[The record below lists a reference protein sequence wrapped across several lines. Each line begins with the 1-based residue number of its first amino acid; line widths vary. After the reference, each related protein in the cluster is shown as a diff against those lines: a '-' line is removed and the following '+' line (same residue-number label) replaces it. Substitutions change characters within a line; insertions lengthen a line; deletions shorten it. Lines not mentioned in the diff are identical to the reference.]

1 MLHNTDNKT
10 IPPLSDERRW
20 DRWSWITLAIGVLL
34 VVWPFLTTLYSYRY
48 PTDSFSSTAND
59 GFAIGGTYRIG
70 EALTTEQSTPLQT
83 DDIVVAINGRPLLPE
98 TPPPLPADLAVGQV
112 IHYTLD
118 RAGETIEADVT
129 LVRLSPAAIITD
141 QLHNLR
147 DNPGYSLFVF
157 AMVFIAIAVILLRPG
172 SLAARYLFLFAAFE
186 LGISLQTYSDL
197 YAFTYP
203 PWLAF
208 LQNFY
213 GWGWMF
219 LFMPTITLLVLVFP
233 VRKWPVRRF
242 PRLMPALLIGLPLV
256 FAIIANIMVWFGGY
270 LPAWRL
276 IWPLT
281 LYSGS
286 WALISIPIILV
297 HNVLTLREPLA
308 RAQMRWLA
316 LGFGLGFI
324 LPLVVMI
331 ASFELFTI
339 NDPRRDAI
347 IVIGNLALLILPVCL
362 AIGILRYRLFD
373 IDVIIRRTTSY
384 ALITGLLALVYFGSI
399 VILQRLL
406 TPFTGDSDIAVVLS
420 TLLIAVLVLPLRR
433 RVQETIDRRF
443 FRKKYDAEKVLNQ
456 FAATAR
462 DETDLDTLT
471 AELVRVIQETMEPE
485 HVSVWLKPTTDHRPL
500 TTDH

>member
-1 MLHNTDNKT
+1 MPYNTDNTT
-10 IPPLSDERRW
+10 IEPLSDERRW
-20 DRWSWITLAIGVLL
+20 DRWGWFTLAVGILL
-34 VVWPFLTTLYSYRY
+34 IVWPFLTTLYSYRY
-48 PTDSFSSTAND
+48 PTDGFSSSAND
-59 GFAIGGTYRIG
+59 GFSIGGTYRMG
-70 EALTTEQSTPLQT
+70 EALTSQPTSLQT
-83 DDIVVAINGRPLLPE
+83 DDIVVAINGRPLLPD
-98 TPPPLPADLAVGQV
+98 TPPPMPANLNAGQV
-112 IHYTLD
+112 VHYTLD

-129 LVRLSPAAIITD
+129 LMRLGPSVILTD
-141 QLHNLR
+141 QLQNLIE
-147 DNPGYSLFVF
+147 NPGNSLFGY
-157 AMVFIAIAVILLRPG
+157 AMAAIAIIVFLLRPG
-172 SLAARYLFLFAAFE
+172 SHAARYLFIFAAFN
-186 LGISLQTYSDL
+186 LGISLQTYSDH

-213 GWGWMF
+213 GWGWMILF
-219 LFMPTITLLVLVFP
+219 LPAITLLVVVFP
-233 VRKWPVRRF
+233 VRKWPIRRF
-242 PRLMPALLIGLPLV
+242 PRLLPIALIGLPLV
-256 FAIIANIMVWFGGY
+256 VSIIANTLVWFGGN

-281 LYSGS
+281 LYSAV
-286 WALISIPIILV
+286 WLLTIMPVTLI
-297 HNVLTLREPLA
+297 HNLLTIHEPLA

-324 LPLVVMI
+324 FPLLVLLT
-331 ASFELFTI
+331 SFELFPVY
-339 NDPRRDAI
+339 DPRRDAM

-373 IDVIIRRTTSY
+373 IDVIIRKTTSY

-420 TLLIAVLVLPLRR
+420 TLLIAALFLPLRR
-433 RVQETIDRRF
+433 RVQDAIDRRF

-462 DETDLDTLT
+462 DETDLDALT

-485 HVSVWLKPTTDHRPL
+485 QVSVWLRPTADRRPQTTDH
-500 TTDH
+500 